1 MNDIFDIR
9 RFGWYARKEFR
20 ENWKVYALF
29 AVGVVVMQLVF
40 IYLLCK
46 PLEDKFYYDQ
56 LKGYDLNP
64 FAGLF
69 NSAVIATWIA
79 GSYAYSYFSSSSKT
93 LFFLTLPV
101 SPFER
106 FCFAWLLTIPL
117 SLIITAIL
125 WRVTWLFTTPFILS
139 TFPKAIIRMDYAKA
153 FRNVVETILAIGV
166 LGISGAFMLGSVIFR
181 KYSFFKTLAIGV
193 GTVLLL
199 YTFQQKALIAI
210 LPNADKVETSP
221 YPGFIYASVRTISKL
236 SIQIGSTLELPYLV
250 WWVGCLPVILW
261 VVTYLK
267 IKEKEV

>member
-93 LFFLTLPV
+93 LFSLTLPV

-125 WRVTWLFTTPFILS
+125 WRVTWLFATPFILS
-139 TFPKAIIRMDYAKA
+139 TFPKVIIRMDYAKA

-166 LGISGAFMLGSVIFR
+166 LGISGTFMLGSVIFR

-199 YTFQQKALIAI
+199 YTFQQKALTAI

-236 SIQIGSTLELPYLV
+236 HLQFGSTFELPYLV

>member
-1 MNDIFDIR
+1 MNDLFDIR
-9 RFGWYARKEFR
+9 RFGLYARKEFR

-29 AVGVVVMQLVF
+29 AVGIVVMQLVF

-46 PLEDKFYYDQ
+46 PLENKFYYNQ

-69 NSAVIATWIA
+69 NSAVIATWIS

-93 LFFLTLPV
+93 FSSLTLPV
-101 SPFER
+101 SPLER

-125 WRVTWLFTTPFILS
+125 WRVTWLFTTPFVLS
-139 TFPKAIIRMDYAKA
+139 TFPKVSIVMDYSKA
-153 FRNVVETILAIGV
+153 FRNVVQTSLAIGV
-166 LGISGAFMLGSVIFR
+166 FGISGAFMLGSLVFR
-181 KYSFFKTLAIGV
+181 KYSFFKTLAIGL
-193 GTVLLL
+193 GAILLL
-199 YTFQQKALIAI
+199 YAFQQNVLTAI
-210 LPNADKVETSP
+210 LPNADRVETYP

-236 SIQIGSTLELPYLV
+236 HIQFGSTLELPYLI
-250 WWVGCLPVILW
+250 WWVWCLPVILW

>member
-1 MNDIFDIR
+1 MNDLFDIR
-9 RFGWYARKEFR
+9 RFGLYARKEFR

-29 AVGVVVMQLVF
+29 AVGIVVMQLVF

-46 PLEDKFYYDQ
+46 PLENKFYYDQ

-69 NSAVIATWIA
+69 NSAVIATWIS

-93 LFFLTLPV
+93 FSSLTLPV
-101 SPFER
+101 SPLER

-125 WRVTWLFTTPFILS
+125 WRVTWLFTTPFVLS
-139 TFPKAIIRMDYAKA
+139 TFPKVSIVMDYSKA
-153 FRNVVETILAIGV
+153 FRNVVQTSLSIGV
-166 LGISGAFMLGSVIFR
+166 FGISGAFMLGSLVFR
-181 KYSFFKTLAIGV
+181 KYSFFKTLAIGL
-193 GTVLLL
+193 GAILLL
-199 YTFQQKALIAI
+199 YAFQQNVLTAI
-210 LPNADKVETSP
+210 LPNADRVETYP

-236 SIQIGSTLELPYLV
+236 HIQFGSTLELPYLI
-250 WWVGCLPVILW
+250 WWVWCLPVILW
-261 VVTYLK
+261 VATYLK